1 MMIINKL
8 TADVDDFAK
17 VENGIAATFR
27 LIVYEQAGNIAD
39 FSSIIYGAAVISLVA
54 DKVSVYTV
62 YLGKIVV

>member
-27 LIVYEQAGNIAD
+27 LIVYEQAGNFGD
-39 FSSIIYGAAVISLVA
+39 FSSILNGAAVISLVA

>member
-1 MMIINKL
+1 MIINKL

-39 FSSIIYGAAVISLVA
+39 FSSIINGAAVISLVA